1 MLISST
7 LLSFISKH
15 ACKKNYSFLSLLVY
29 QRPHNIQENCFDND
43 YLGTSQDFNRHP
55 FPSYIIV
62 LSSKVAKECQKSARL
77 KPKFAKL
84 EIWSV
89 FWPCDYLKIS
99 FGNHLCLYL
108 IILSPKVKTI
118 RPNESQ
124 KVEFELR
131 GLKPFFIH
139 IQLSSNETVHLLN
152 RYY

>member
-1 MLISST
+1 MIKPLNFEEAFINRNHILSS
-7 LLSFISKH
+7 K
-15 ACKKNYSFLSLLVY
+15 AFLSLLTY
-29 QRPHNIQENCFDND
+29 QRPHNIQENCFDYD

-62 LSSKVAKECQKSARL
+62 ISLKVAKECQKSARL

-124 KVEFELR
+124 KVKIELR
-131 GLKPFFIH
+131 GLKPFFIYIH
-139 IQLSSNETVHLLN
+139 
-152 RYY
+152 